1 MSLLEVLQQRLGGQA
16 VEQISRKIG
25 SDPGTT
31 GNAIDAAL
39 PLLLAAVAR
48 NASNG
53 AQAQSLDTAVAQ
65 DHDGSVLDDVSG
77 YLNRAETGPGAG
89 ILRHVL
95 GGNQPTVE
103 RGLSQTTGLDAGK
116 AGQLLMM
123 LAPLVMGALGRAKQE
138 RGLDAGGLSTLLAG
152 ERDNLNQSAPGIMGM
167 LGRFLDRDGDGS
179 LSTMSVECWARPSA
193 ANVNRRTIWRTS
205 PPTSRPQAR
214 HTRW

>member
-1 MSLLEVLQQRLGGQA
+1 MSLLEILQQRLGGQA
-16 VEQISRKIG
+16 VEQISRKLG

-53 AQAQSLDTAVAQ
+53 AQAKSLDTAVSQ
-65 DHDGSVLDDVSG
+65 DHDGSVLDDVPG

-103 RGLSQTTGLDAGK
+103 HGLSQTTGLDAGK
-116 AGQLLMM
+116 AGRLLIM

-138 RGLDAGGLSTLLAG
+138 RGLDAGGLSNLLAG
-152 ERDNLNQSAPGIMGM
+152 ERENLNQSAPGVMGM

-179 LSTMSVECWARPSA
+179 VIDDVGGMLGKTFGSKR
-193 ANVNRRTIWRTS
+193 
-205 PPTSRPQAR
+205 
-214 HTRW
+214 